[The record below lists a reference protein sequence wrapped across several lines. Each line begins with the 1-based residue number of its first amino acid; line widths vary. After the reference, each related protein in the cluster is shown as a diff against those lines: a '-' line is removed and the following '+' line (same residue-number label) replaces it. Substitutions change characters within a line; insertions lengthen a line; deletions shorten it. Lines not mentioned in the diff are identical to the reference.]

1 MALTQEIESGA
12 AEFLGGLRALRSRQ
26 GWIWWGQAL
35 TLAAFWRLAALL
47 PPDRASALGGCL
59 LRSLAPRLRRTDYI
73 TRNLKVAFPEKDEV
87 QIQGLAREI
96 WCTFGKLLG
105 EYPHLRSIVGRDLDK
120 RVEVVIK
127 TDLETPRRNG
137 KPIVFVTGHLANWE
151 LSTSTAVAM
160 GFDLTVIYSP
170 LRNPIVDRMLQ
181 RHRKSL
187 GCGFVAKNASV
198 RMLMKELAAGRSI
211 GLLVDQRVEG
221 GEKLPF
227 FGRPGL
233 TTVSPARLAIRFDC
247 DVVPVRVERLEGARF
262 RVTYC
267 EALRAADY
275 AGSAQERA
283 VAMTCEINRVLES
296 WIRERP
302 QQWICWKRRWP
313 KRPQPGLA
321 H

>member
-1 MALTQEIESGA
+1 MAVQPEPTSRA
-12 AEFLGGLRALRSRQ
+12 ADFFGGLRMACSRQ
-26 GWIWWGQAL
+26 GCVWCVQAFCL
-35 TLAAFWRLAALL
+35 MLFWRLAALL
-47 PPDRASALGGCL
+47 PPDRASSLGGRL

-73 TRNLKVAFPEKDEV
+73 TRNLKVAFPDKSDA
-87 QIQGLAREI
+87 QIQNLARDV
-96 WCTFGKLLG
+96 WGTFGKLLG
-105 EYPHLRSIVGRDLDK
+105 EYPHLQSIVGQERNE

-137 KPIVFVTGHLANWE
+137 KPVVFVTGHLANWE
-151 LSTSTAVAM
+151 LSTTTAVAM

-181 RHRKSL
+181 RYRKAL
-187 GCGFVAKNASV
+187 GCGFVAKNMSL
-198 RMLMKELAAGRSI
+198 RLLMKELAAGRSI

-227 FGRPGL
+227 FGRPGA
-233 TTVSPARLAIRFDC
+233 TTVSPARLAIRYDC
-247 DVVPVRVERLEGARF
+247 DLVPVRVERLEGARF

-267 EALRAADY
+267 EALRAADF
-275 AGSAQERA
+275 AGSDQERA
-283 VAMTCEINRVLES
+283 VAMTCQLNRVLED

-313 KRPQPGLA
+313 KQLRARLA